1 MARQTHRKKRGN
13 RRRLLLWLGGVLLV
27 VLIAAAGYGIYLYE
41 KLQDTVENIHEPLNG
56 EQQSEET
63 GTNNQSGNNQTA
75 DGKSNSSDDDTVT
88 KTDDEQKTLN
98 FLLLGVDERDNDQ
111 GRSDTMILVSA
122 NPNTDSLV
130 MMSIPRDT
138 YTEIPGEGM
147 DKINHAY
154 AFGGT
159 ALAVQTVKQ
168 TFDVP
173 IDFYIKINM
182 EGFRDGI
189 DALNGV
195 TVENS
200 FAFTRDG
207 MDFPKGEIHLNGE
220 EALAYTR
227 MRKKDPQGD
236 LGRNERQR
244 QVIQASL
251 DQAANFSNFTKI
263 GRILDIVGGNVRTD
277 MKMENIR
284 NVYSNYRHTRK
295 TIDTL
300 EIKGSGETLDDGIW
314 YYMVKDEELARL
326 HAELKEHMQAR

>member
-1 MARQTHRKKRGN
+1 MARQAHKKKRGK
-13 RRRLLLWLGGVLLV
+13 RRRWLVWLGGVLLV
-27 VLIAAAGYGIYLYE
+27 VLIAAAGYGIYLYD
-41 KLQDTVENIHEPLNG
+41 KLQDTVNEIHEPLSD

-63 GTNNQSGNNQTA
+63 GSNGQTGNDDQNA
-75 DGKSNSSDDDTVT
+75 DGHSNYSDS
-88 KTDDEQKTLN
+88 TDPDNKKETLN
-98 FLLLGVDERDNDQ
+98 FLLLGVDERANDQ

-122 NPNTDSLV
+122 NPNTDSML

-138 YTEIPGEGM
+138 YTEIPGKGM

-159 ALAVQTVKQ
+159 SLAVKTVKQ

-173 IDFYIKINM
+173 IDFYIKVNM

-189 DALNGV
+189 DALNGI

-200 FAFTRDG
+200 FGFTQDG
-207 MDFPKGEIHLNGE
+207 KNFPEGEINLNGE

-244 QVIQASL
+244 QVIQAAL

-263 GRILDIVGGNVRTD
+263 GRILDIVGGNVRTN
-277 MKMENIR
+277 MKMENMR
-284 NVYSNYRHTRK
+284 NVYSHYRQTRK
-295 TIDTL
+295 TILSL
-300 EIKGSGETLDDGIW
+300 EIDGSGKIMEDGIW
-314 YYMVKDEELARL
+314 YYMVTNQELARL
-326 HAELKEHMQAR
+326 NAELVEHMEAR

>member
-1 MARQTHRKKRGN
+1 MARQAHKKKRGK
-13 RRRLLLWLGGVLLV
+13 RWRWLVWLGGVLLV
-27 VLIAAAGYGIYLYE
+27 VMIAAAGYGIYLYD
-41 KLQDTVENIHEPLNG
+41 KLQDTVKEIHEPLND

-63 GTNNQSGNNQTA
+63 ESNGQTA
-75 DGKSNSSDDDTVT
+75 NDQNAERQSSYSDGTDIDD
-88 KTDDEQKTLN
+88 KQKTLN
-98 FLLLGVDERDNDQ
+98 FLLLGVDERSNDQ

-122 NPNTDSLV
+122 NPNTNSML
-130 MMSIPRDT
+130 MMSIPRDM
-138 YTEIPGEGM
+138 YTDIPGKGM

-159 ALAVQTVKQ
+159 SLAVKTVKQ

-173 IDFYIKINM
+173 IDFYIKVNM

-200 FAFTRDG
+200 FAFTQDG
-207 MDFPKGEIHLNGE
+207 KTFPEGEINLNGE

-244 QVIQASL
+244 QVIQAAL

-263 GRILDIVGGNVRTD
+263 GRILDIVGGNVRTN
-277 MKMENIR
+277 MKLENMR
-284 NVYSNYRHTRK
+284 NVYSHYRQTRK
-295 TIDTL
+295 TIHSLQID
-300 EIKGSGETLDDGIW
+300 GSGKILEDGIW
-314 YYMVKDEELARL
+314 YYMVTKEELARL
-326 HAELKEHMQAR
+326 HTELEAHMEAR